1 MWKNRGVR
9 KIDKAERHWGRAACA
24 AMALSAA
31 MLLTAC
37 AGENAAAGQDTA
49 NGQQTSSGQDGG
61 TGLAET
67 DAVTG
72 QQDADWLSARM
83 RQERRTKHDLR
94 TEPEDM
100 EKAEQIDLNAFENGR
115 VILAAGGDIRLSG
128 SLEGQVIVDAEED
141 ELVHLYLAGVEIT
154 SPNGP
159 AIQIQEAAKAVVTL
173 VSDTENALS
182 DSPDYT
188 GYEETPACFYSVCD
202 LTINGEGALRVFG
215 CHEDGIRGKDRI
227 KVLDGTLSVQAK
239 GDGIRGNDG
248 IYMQNVSAEIERE
261 KNGLRTANQGEN
273 DRGVIEINGGA
284 LSVIAGQN
292 GVSAAS
298 DLYLYHCLYSVNA
311 VEEKLRTAGTA
322 YIAE

>member
-9 KIDKAERHWGRAACA
+9 KKNKVERYRVVCA
-24 AMALSAA
+24 APILCMA
-31 MLLTAC
+31 MLLMAC
-37 AGENAAAGQDTA
+37 ADAGAAGQDIS
-49 NGQQTSSGQDGG
+49 NGQQA
-61 TGLAET
+61 L
-67 DAVTG
+67 TG
-72 QQDADWLSARM
+72 QNRENAADGQEADWLAQRM
-83 RQERRTKHDLR
+83 KQDRRTKNDLQ

-100 EKAEQIDLNAFENGR
+100 EKAEQIDLNTCENGN
-115 VILAAGGDIRLSG
+115 VILTDGGDIWLSG
-128 SLEGQVIVDAEED
+128 SLEGQIVIDIEED
-141 ELVHLYLAGVEIT
+141 ELVHLYLSGAEII

-159 AIQIQEAAKAVVTL
+159 AIWIQEAAKVIVTL
-173 VSDTENALS
+173 VSDTENVLA
-182 DSPDYT
+182 DSADYT

-248 IYMQNVSAEIERE
+248 IYMQNVSAEIESE